1 MRVSTRTEDS
11 KRMKQ
16 QTKQTPYIIMKKD
29 ELLSTIIA
37 FGIMA
42 VVIYIGHLY
51 GLELEK
57 INY

>member
-1 MRVSTRTEDS
+1 
-11 KRMKQ
+11 
-16 QTKQTPYIIMKKD
+16 MKKD
-29 ELLSTIIA
+29 ELISTLIA

-57 INY
+57 ITAF